1 MALGATVYKIELQI
15 ADMDRN
21 CYQTHSLVVA
31 RHPSETDER
40 LMVRVLAFALNA
52 TETLAFGKGL
62 STEDEPDLC
71 DRDYTGR
78 LSCWIDVGLP
88 SERDIRKA
96 CGRADAVKVYVYG
109 GRSVAVWW
117 KQNQDLLARC
127 RNLSVIEIPLEA
139 SRAMADLAQRTMRI
153 QCTVQDGAI
162 WLADDETS
170 VEIQPVSLRMPSD

>member
-21 CYQTHSLVVA
+21 HYQTHSLVVA

-78 LSCWIDVGLP
+78 LACWIDVGLP

-117 KQNQDLLARC
+117 KQNQQLLARC
-127 RNLSVIEIPLEA
+127 RNLSVIEIPVEA
-139 SRAMADLAQRTMRI
+139 SRAMADLAQRSMRV

-162 WLADDETS
+162 WLADDNNS
-170 VEIQPVSLRMPSD
+170 VEIQPILLRMPSD

>member
-21 CYQTHSLVVA
+21 HYQTHSLVVA

-78 LSCWIDVGLP
+78 LACWIDVGLP

-117 KQNQDLLARC
+117 KQNQHLLARC
-127 RNLSVIEIPLEA
+127 RNLSVIEIPVEA
-139 SRAMADLAQRTMRI
+139 SRAIVDLAQRSMRV

-162 WLADDETS
+162 WLADDNNS
-170 VEIQPVSLRMPSD
+170 VEIQPIVLRMPSD